1 MAARRKAK
9 VVHAQI
15 GNPVL
20 VRKTLLETSIL
31 SIENLK
37 ILKNI
42 RQVKKRKD
50 KLKTELRRQC
60 REMRQLIIEFEGI
73 LPPLS
78 EVGIHPQK
86 ESEKVVKK
94 VAKKEAV
101 KRKDQEK
108 LMVKTTE
115 QTKNP
120 FEQRDQL
127 DFDIDKLKQK
137 ISGL

>member
-1 MAARRKAK
+1 M
-9 VVHAQI
+9 
-15 GNPVL
+15 
-20 VRKTLLETSIL
+20 IL
-31 SIENLK
+31 
-37 ILKNI
+37 
-42 RQVKKRKD
+42 QG
-50 KLKTELRRQC
+50 
-60 REMRQLIIEFEGI
+60 RQLIIEFEGI

-94 VAKKEAV
+94 VAKKEEE